1 MKKNLLLLIMI
12 LAFNVCYS
20 QNDSIMTQTEK
31 VDTAISKFAT
41 DSSIVKLKKILTMSS
56 GVPRNR
62 VWSPAAHSNCRV
74 TAIESINPQTLSIN
88 NTITK
93 LSYQFTC
100 IRDKASYN
108 CGGGWTPGK
117 NDTYNSI
124 LTADLNYINGVLYI
138 TNIKISPDRS
148 DAETNCQIDI
158 VNHIKSFSGIVIDLT
173 FKDMPK

>member
-1 MKKNLLLLIMI
+1 MKKNLLLLILI

-20 QNDSIMTQTEK
+20 QNNSVVTQLEK
-31 VDTAISKFAT
+31 IDTAITKVAT
-41 DSSIVKLKKILTMSS
+41 DSSIIKLKKVLTMPPS
-56 GVPRNR
+56 VPQNR
-62 VWSPAAHSNCRV
+62 VWSPAAHPNCRV
-74 TAIESINPQTLSIN
+74 KAIESINPQTLSIN
-88 NTITK
+88 STITK

-100 IRDKASYN
+100 IRDNARYQ

-124 LTADLNYINGVLYI
+124 LTADLSYVNGVLYI

-158 VNHIKSFSGIVIDLT
+158 VNHIKSFSGIIIDLT
-173 FKDMPK
+173 FKDLP